1 MPIKTGLPRPR
12 KKRMCVKSNREL
24 AYNPDIPKNNA
35 ALELI
40 IRDFKRA
47 YNPGF

>member
-24 AYNPDIPKNNA
+24 AYNRENKA

>member
-1 MPIKTGLPRPR
+1 MPIKTGLPRQR

-24 AYNPDIPKNNA
+24 AYNKA

-47 YNPGF
+47 YKRAYNPGF